1 MVHLPR
7 RQFLAGLGGAT
18 LLGATTQASHAQATK
33 QTLKIGSPFPKSSP
47 WGVIFETW
55 AKGVA
60 SKSGG
65 KMELQFFHNGVQGD
79 EDALVGKVK
88 SGQLDGAALSGAGL
102 GKVYKPILALQMPG
116 LFSTWSKLDMARD
129 ALKDEFEKGAKDAG
143 FSLLGWFDIGLVRAF
158 SKGFALKVPGD
169 LKGKKPVYV
178 RYDTNIPSVYSA
190 IGGVSP
196 VPLNVPEVLPS
207 LNVGSIN
214 ALFASPL
221 HAEQMQWAS
230 KLDNLNEYIAA
241 IHVGALAFSSKRV
254 EALPED
260 LRNIL
265 LDTGKVATNALTKR
279 IRSEDDAAFSRL
291 KGKMTVA
298 TPSADEKSSWEAT
311 HKLARQK
318 LASGTFTPE
327 LVAKLEGLADT
338 P

>member
-7 RQFLAGLGGAT
+7 RRFLAGLGGAT
-18 LLGATTQASHAQATK
+18 LLGATTRASHAQATK
-33 QTLKIGSPFPKSSP
+33 ETIKIGSSFPKSSP
-47 WGVIFETW
+47 WGIVFETW
-55 AKGVA
+55 AKAVA
-60 SKSGG
+60 SKSAG

-79 EDALVGKVK
+79 DDAMVGKVK
-88 SGQLDGAALSGAGL
+88 AGQLDGAAVSGIGL
-102 GKVYKPILALQMPG
+102 GKIYKPILALQMPG
-116 LFSTWSKLDMARD
+116 LFSTWGRLDTARD

-158 SKGFALKVPGD
+158 SKGFALKAPGD
-169 LKGKKPVYV
+169 FKGKKPVAL
-178 RYDTNIPSVYSA
+178 RSDSNISAVYSVLS
-190 IGGVSP
+190 VSG
-196 VPLNVPEVLPS
+196 VPLSTAEVLPN
-207 LNVGSIN
+207 LNMGSVN

-221 HAEQMQWAS
+221 HAEQMQWGS
-230 KLDNLNEYIAA
+230 KLDNLNVQVMATHI
-241 IHVGALAFSSKRV
+241 GGLAFSSKRI

-265 LDTGKVATNALTKR
+265 LDTGKVAANALTKK

-298 TPSADEKSSWEAT
+298 TPSSDEKSSWDAT

-327 LVAKLEGLADT
+327 LVAKLEGIADT